1 MDGEYRILMT
11 DLVYEDCK
19 KYDILIEVRTTRQ
32 LGENMDQQID
42 AFTEYLS
49 VEKGLAR
56 QSIEAYARDLS
67 GYLNHIQSEYKI
79 ASWNEV
85 GKSDVMNYLQHLMDD
100 GKASSTVSRTL
111 SALKSFHY
119 FMVMEGYLRNN
130 PAEHIERPRQA
141 GILPKTLSMREV
153 EALFSAARGE
163 RPLDIRTTAMLELL
177 YSTGMRVS
185 ELVDLKLSD
194 LNLDMGFVHCTGK
207 GNKERIIPMGEYAST
222 SIQLYL
228 EEGRP
233 ILIRNEDHNYLFVNH
248 HGRKMSRQGFWKL
261 IRTVAQKAKIHKKL
275 SPHTLRHS
283 FATHLLDNG
292 ADLRA
297 VQEMLG
303 HSDISTTQIYTHISQ
318 NRMRDVYRKYHP
330 RA

>member
-1 MDGEYRILMT
+1 MDHE
-11 DLVYEDCK
+11 
-19 KYDILIEVRTTRQ
+19 
-32 LGENMDQQID
+32 ID

-67 GYLNHIQSEYKI
+67 SY
-79 ASWNEV
+79 V
-85 GKSDVMNYLQHLMDD
+85 NYLQNQVGFSDWSQVNKTHVMSYLNYLMDA
-100 GKASSTVSRTL
+100 GKASSTVSRSL
-111 SALKSFHY
+111 SALKSFHQ
-119 FMVMEGYLRNN
+119 FLVMEGYINTN
-130 PAEHIERPRQA
+130 PAQQIERPRQA
-141 GILPKTLSMREV
+141 GILPKTLSTDEV
-153 EALFSAARGE
+153 EALFYAAKGE
-163 RPLDIRTTAMLELL
+163 RPIDIRTTAMLELL

-185 ELVDLKLSD
+185 ELVELKLSD
-194 LNLDMGFVHCTGK
+194 LNLEMGFVHCTGK
-207 GNKERIIPMGEYAST
+207 GNKERMIPIGEYAT
-222 SIQLYL
+222 LSIKNYL
-228 EEGRP
+228 ELGRP
-233 ILIRNEDHNYLFVNH
+233 VLMRHETHELLFVNH

-261 IRTVAQKAKIHKKL
+261 IRTVAQKAGIRKEL

-292 ADLRA
+292 ADLRS

-318 NRMRDVYRKYHP
+318 NRMRDVYRKHHP